1 MKLGRGGEGR
11 LARRAGMTLIE
22 VTIALAVVATVLLA
36 SAGSFSQSITAVKNA
51 RRTSEAGAFLQTVME
66 DLSAQPYTNLLSFNG
81 NRIYDGAAASS
92 SNYSADLTVFTSSVD
107 LIQVQAVVTDLQ
119 SGRELCRIATL
130 RSNR

>member
-1 MKLGRGGEGR
+1 
-11 LARRAGMTLIE
+11 MTLIE

-36 SAGSFSQSITAVKNA
+36 SAGSFTQSITAVKNA

-81 NRIYDGAAASS
+81 NRIYDGPAASS
-92 SNYSADLTVFTSSVD
+92 SNYSADLTVFTASVD